1 MGNRPIKV
9 DAIPINIKAN
19 TNVFFLPTRS
29 PKWPKIIPP
38 IGRAMKP
45 AANVMKD
52 NMSAVV
58 GSTSPKKSFG
68 NTSPAA
74 APYKKK
80 SYHSILVPDKEVKAT
95 FLIFDSV

>member
-1 MGNRPIKV
+1 MS
-9 DAIPINIKAN
+9 IKAT

-29 PKWPKIIPP
+29 PKCPKIIPP

-45 AANVMKD
+45 AAKVIKD
-52 NMSAVV
+52 KIKAVV

-68 NTSPAA
+68 NIKPAA

-80 SYHSILVPDKEVKAT
+80 SYHSMLVPDKEVKAT
-95 FLIFDSV
+95 FLILDSFRSLFTPQ